1 VAEQWRVAIML
12 GDAAGA
18 GRSGLMR
25 CKRDLAREMDRTG
38 VVVVG
43 VPSSG
48 FIARLGASLAV
59 GSLLR
64 SSAESPLS
72 AFTGDRA
79 TAEAAAQVAREVTGR
94 HGLAARVSVEC
105 WRPVKKLWEDASAV
119 SKLDLAEEYDYLQRE
134 DRRVSARTGVA
145 QWQVRVKL
153 RTHSDAVTLAQR
165 LSSEGHQVDR
175 RWTSVLAS
183 AHTRDDALRLAER
196 VQLYVPSAAEV
207 VAERANAPDY
217 IDDAN
222 FSGGIIP

>member
-1 VAEQWRVAIML
+1 VAEQWRVAIVL
-12 GDAAGA
+12 GDAGA
-18 GRSGLMR
+18 GRSGLTR
-25 CKRDLAREMDRTG
+25 CKRDLAREMDGAG

-64 SSAESPLS
+64 SSAESPLT
-72 AFTGDRA
+72 AFTGSRA
-79 TAEAAAQVAREVTGR
+79 AAEAAAQVAQEVTGR
-94 HGLAARVSVEC
+94 HGLTARVSVEC

-119 SKLDLAEEYDYLQRE
+119 SKRDLAEEYDYLQRE
-134 DRRVSARTGVA
+134 DRRVSTETSVP
-145 QWQVRVKL
+145 QWQVRIKL
-153 RTHSDAVTLAQR
+153 RTHRDAVTLAQR
-165 LSSEGHQVDR
+165 LASEGHQADR
-175 RWTSVLAS
+175 RWMTVLAS
-183 AHTRDDALRLAER
+183 ADSKDEALRLAER
-196 VQLYVPSAAEV
+196 VQLFAPSTADV